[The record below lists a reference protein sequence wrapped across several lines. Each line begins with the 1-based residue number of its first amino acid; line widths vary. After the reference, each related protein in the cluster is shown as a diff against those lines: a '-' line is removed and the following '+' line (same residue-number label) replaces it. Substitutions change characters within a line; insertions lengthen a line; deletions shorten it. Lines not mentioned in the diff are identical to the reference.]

1 VFTAIAVVVL
11 GVEHGILIAVA
22 LSLLRHVRHSYRP
35 HTMMLAPGSDGRWQ
49 PVPAQPG
56 TLTAPGLIVYRFG
69 ADLFYAND
77 HFFVEDVRQLIDRAP
92 GKVRT
97 FVVDASAITDLD
109 YSAARSLTDLLEMLM
124 QQNVTVVFA
133 RVNRYL
139 RSDMDRHGIT
149 QVVKASCI
157 FSTMHEA
164 LAAAGVPADPHTQ
177 GVM

>member
-1 VFTAIAVVVL
+1 
-11 GVEHGILIAVA
+11 
-22 LSLLRHVRHSYRP
+22 
-35 HTMMLAPGSDGRWQ
+35 MMLEPDASGQWV
-49 PVPAQPG
+49 PVPAAPG
-56 TLTAPGLIVYRFG
+56 KITEPGLIVYRFG

-92 GKVRT
+92 SKVGT

-109 YSAARSLTDLLEMLM
+109 YSAARSLTDLLEALT
-124 QQNVTVVFA
+124 QRNVTVVFA

-149 QVVKASCI
+149 EVIKASCI
-157 FSTMHEA
+157 FSTLHEA
-164 LAAAGVPADPHTQ
+164 LAAVGVPADPRTQ